1 MLKYQYNPK
10 LDNAKR
16 KVLTLENKI
25 KDMKNA
31 YTSHQELTTII
42 NELRDYEKVANTLRN
57 KLDFLETQ
65 LNREKALCERLEN
78 HNLGKR
84 EELNMLNKDNL
95 KISYSIEELLDQIK
109 ELKNPQSFFITNDQ
123 SKFLKA
129 QDKSGI
135 GQISIAEKS
144 LISNIQKGLNL

>member
-1 MLKYQYNPK
+1 MMLKYQYNPK

-57 KLDFLETQ
+57 KLDFLET
-65 LNREKALCERLEN
+65 
-78 HNLGKR
+78 
-84 EELNMLNKDNL
+84 
-95 KISYSIEELLDQIK
+95 
-109 ELKNPQSFFITNDQ
+109 
-123 SKFLKA
+123 
-129 QDKSGI
+129 
-135 GQISIAEKS
+135 
-144 LISNIQKGLNL
+144 